1 MTNRVL
7 DFFYS
12 IGDRRKCVS
21 PVNTERRRDKSYRMK
36 EANTMLDGSI
46 ERLSNAVTKKNGS
59 K

>member
-1 MTNRVL
+1 MTNRLL
-7 DFFYS
+7 DFLYGL
-12 IGDRRKCVS
+12 GDRRKRAN